1 MNTRLTLQM
10 LGACLAGG
18 ISACFLESNALET
31 PSSNIVSAL
40 SIINAAI
47 FPTVVLSAT
56 VVKSSGLSPNLVE
69 RYRSALKTQISF
81 FFGIL
86 LFSIFTIST
95 IIVAQAVKW
104 KWSFDVPS
112 LEYHLNLSPGFN
124 FLIVLFGSFVAF
136 RLPAFLRAI
145 VSLLD
150 VHIDGIAEEVAERD
164 QRRRDERRR
173 ELAALPDVSR
183 HQRQPETRPLGS

>member
-1 MNTRLTLQM
+1 MDKRLALQL

-18 ISACFLESNALET
+18 LSAHFLERNALDL

-56 VVKSSGLSPNLVE
+56 VVKSSGMSSALIE
-69 RYRSALKTQISF
+69 RYRSALRRQISF

-104 KWSFDVPS
+104 HLAIDLPN
-112 LEYHLNLSPGFN
+112 LEYDLDLSATFN
-124 FLIVLFGSFVAF
+124 FLIIFFGSFVAL
-136 RLPAFLRAI
+136 RLPAFLRAL

-150 VHIDGIAEEVAERD
+150 VHIDGVAEEVTERD
-164 QRRRDERRR
+164 QRKREDRKR
-173 ELAALPDVSR
+173 ELDSLPDISQHLR
-183 HQRQPETRPLGS
+183 PPESKPIGS